1 MPDDPNP
8 AAQLRYAA
16 VVFQV
21 VTEMVAPVV
30 LGLLIDWAAGTMP
43 WLTIGGV
50 LAGFW
55 LGVRSILRITA
66 PKGNPGDG
74 PTTPGQDGP

>member
-1 MPDDPNP
+1 MPDEQNP

-21 VTEMVAPVV
+21 VTEMAAPVV
-30 LGLLIDWAAGTMP
+30 LGLFIDWAAGTMP

-50 LAGFW
+50 LAGFA

-66 PKGNPGDG
+66 PKDTPGGGPNTPARDG
-74 PTTPGQDGP
+74 P